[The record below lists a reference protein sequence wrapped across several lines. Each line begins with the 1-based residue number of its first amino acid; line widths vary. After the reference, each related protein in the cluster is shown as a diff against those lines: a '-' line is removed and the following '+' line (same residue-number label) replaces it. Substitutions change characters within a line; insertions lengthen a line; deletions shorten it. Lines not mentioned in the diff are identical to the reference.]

1 MNLEEK
7 MLTKWRFLPANKQEE
22 VLDFVEFL
30 YSKNSANKISLEER
44 LLQIRTRIVD
54 SGKNFLDENQIRK
67 QPVNLE
73 NGLHSKEE

>member
-7 MLTKWRFLPANKQEE
+7 MLAKWRFLPADKQEE

-30 YSKNSANKISLEER
+30 YSKNSANKISSEEG
-44 LLQIRTRIVD
+44 LYQIRARILD

-67 QPVNLE
+67 QSVSQE
-73 NGLHSKEE
+73 NGLHDKEE